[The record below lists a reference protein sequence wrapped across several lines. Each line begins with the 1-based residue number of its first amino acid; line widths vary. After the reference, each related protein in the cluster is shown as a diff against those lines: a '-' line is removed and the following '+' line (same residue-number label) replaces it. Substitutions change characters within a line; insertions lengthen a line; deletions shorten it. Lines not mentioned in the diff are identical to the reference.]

1 VEPPEPLESAE
12 IEASR
17 RDVTALILAGGRS
30 LRLGGLDKC
39 SLVVGGVSLLERR
52 IVALRPV
59 VKEIV
64 VVAGAPSVEAPRL
77 APYGGPDRVVA
88 DEPGITGPLA
98 GLLAGLRA
106 TRTPWAF
113 ATACDMPFFE
123 AGLYARLFAE
133 RAGQD
138 AVVPAVD
145 GWYEP
150 VLAATRDGG
159 VKMASFFPAVR
170 ARFVSAVTLRAHDP
184 ELRSFL
190 NVNTAEELERVRL
203 MLEDAESRPE
213 PPRAPS

>member
-1 VEPPEPLESAE
+1 
-12 IEASR
+12 
-17 RDVTALILAGGRS
+17 
-30 LRLGGLDKC
+30 
-39 SLVVGGVSLLERR
+39 LLERR

-150 VLAATRDGG
+150 LFAFYHIRCREAVMAATRDGG